1 MLNVTRIL
9 FIVQMGLLFLN
20 MLLSGVQGGNFF
32 PTDALENFAD
42 IFFVIIS
49 IFERGIFKGWLAKK

>member
-32 PTDALENFAD
+32 PTDALENFLVKNIPA
-42 IFFVIIS
+42 S
-49 IFERGIFKGWLAKK
+49 